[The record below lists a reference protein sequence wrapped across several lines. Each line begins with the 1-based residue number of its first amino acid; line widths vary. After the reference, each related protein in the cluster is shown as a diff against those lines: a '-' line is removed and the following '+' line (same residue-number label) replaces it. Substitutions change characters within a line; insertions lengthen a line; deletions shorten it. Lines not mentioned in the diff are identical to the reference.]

1 MRLQNLERE
10 IKLFLAVFLTVLTI
24 GVTVGLIYVYTTTTI
39 STTGIA
45 DHYAGSEIKDE
56 FDIPVDYPKPF
67 SELLL
72 TTHNH
77 VITFSIIF
85 FILGSLFYYNSTIVG
100 KWKLILIIEPLIS
113 TLLTF
118 GSLWGIRFF
127 SKSFVWLTVGS
138 SILLYISFYIM
149 AIIVLYELL
158 SKKPV

>member
-1 MRLQNLERE
+1 MKLQNLERE
-10 IKLFLAVFLTVLTI
+10 VKLFLAVFLTVLTI
-24 GVTVGLIYVYTTTTI
+24 GVTVGLFYVYTTTTI
-39 STTGIA
+39 TTAGIA

-56 FDIPVDYPKPF
+56 FDIPEDYPKPF

-85 FILGSLFYYNSTIVG
+85 FIIGSLFYYNSTIVG

-118 GSLWGIRFF
+118 GSLWGIRYL

-138 SILLYISFYIM
+138 SLLLYVSFYIM
-149 AIIVLYELL
+149 AIILLYELL
-158 SKKPV
+158 FKKLD